1 MTNIFKI
8 GERVIASYPEND
20 SSLRKEGLMF
30 EAGTVVEYGWQFPSV
45 LFDNGARRT
54 IYPEALEPL
63 EKNGEEEVKDG
74 LQVNDR
80 VWVMESGEAVL
91 GDVKAVN
98 RDGTYKVETDSSVI
112 NDIARIE
119 LVKSGAGDDLEDTI
133 EQRGL
138 QYGCFRTQAS
148 LSQGLKDVIR
158 SGSSY
163 DEMTQAQREAAE
175 MICHKL
181 ARIANGN
188 PSHWDSWHD
197 IAGYA
202 ELIRKSIEGQDP

>member
-1 MTNIFKI
+1 MIKGFES
-8 GERVIASYPEND
+8 GERVIATFPEYD
-20 SSLRKEGLMF
+20 ARLRKNGPMF
-30 EAGTVVEYGWQFPSV
+30 DAGTVIEHDWDFTSV
-45 LFDNGARRT
+45 LFDNGAR
-54 IYPEALEPL
+54 IAVHPEALEPL
-63 EKNGEEEVKDG
+63 E
-74 LQVNDR
+74 Q
-80 VWVMESGEAVL
+80 
-91 GDVKAVN
+91 GDEDALH
-98 RDGTYKVETDSSVI
+98 E
-112 NDIARIE
+112 RIE
-119 LVKSGAGDDLEDTI
+119 NDLERKL

-163 DEMTQAQREAAE
+163 DEMTQDQREAAE

-202 ELIRKSIEGQDP
+202 ELIRKNIEGQDP

>member
-30 EAGTVVEYGWQFPSV
+30 EAGTVIEHGWQFPSV
-45 LFDNGARRT
+45 LFDNGSQISVR
-54 IYPEALEPL
+54 PEALEPL
-63 EKNGEEEVKDG
+63 E
-74 LQVNDR
+74 Q
-80 VWVMESGEAVL
+80 
-91 GDVKAVN
+91 GDE
-98 RDGTYKVETDSSVI
+98 DPLHE
-112 NDIARIE
+112 RIE
-119 LVKSGAGDDLEDTI
+119 NDLERKL
-133 EQRGL
+133 EERGL